1 MADDVWEMVADQ
13 RRQTLE
19 LVESLTEEQL
29 SLPSLCEGWA
39 VRDVAGH
46 VAWVALATPPEVVRE
61 VLLAGGKV
69 HRAIDVQA
77 KTYGSLG
84 TDVLVEKLRLAVDS
98 RIVTPT
104 ITAESLASDTLVHN
118 QDIRRPLGLAAAID
132 PALLRLALDHYL
144 GANRFTGGKKRVKGL
159 RLVATDLDW
168 SLGSGPE
175 VRGPGEALLLA
186 AVGRGAALAD
196 LDGDGLQ
203 VLQQRIA

>member
-13 RRQTLE
+13 RRQTVE

-29 SLPSLCEGWA
+29 SVPSLCEGWA

-98 RIVTPT
+98 RVVIPPPRPR
-104 ITAESLASDTLVHN
+104 ACGA
-118 QDIRRPLGLAAAID
+118 RRGRP
-132 PALLRLALDHYL
+132 PRP
-144 GANRFTGGKKRVKGL
+144 RV
-159 RLVATDLDW
+159 
-168 SLGSGPE
+168 
-175 VRGPGEALLLA
+175 VRT
-186 AVGRGAALAD
+186 
-196 LDGDGLQ
+196 
-203 VLQQRIA
+203 